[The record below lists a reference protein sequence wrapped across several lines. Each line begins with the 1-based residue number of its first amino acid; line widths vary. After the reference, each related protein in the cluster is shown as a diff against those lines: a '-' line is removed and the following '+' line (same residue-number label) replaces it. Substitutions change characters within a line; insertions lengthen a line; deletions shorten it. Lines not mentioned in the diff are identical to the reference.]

1 MQHIEKKYQEN
12 SPICNSLKK
21 YIIYLRIILT
31 KEAKDFYNKNYKT
44 LKTLEDRRTSHVHGL
59 TELIL

>member
-1 MQHIEKKYQEN
+1 VHAEKEIRGAIIFKIALREKK
-12 SPICNSLKK
+12 KK
-21 YIIYLRIILT
+21 RIILT